1 MKRTDTIA
9 LTIAGVGFLLTA
21 SFVSNTDV
29 TPAERRQP
37 KSSRELG
44 EALFNDVILSVD
56 QTISCASCHKPA
68 FAFADNIA
76 KSPGVNGN
84 ITERNTPSVMYLN
97 KSKHFFWDGRVK
109 TYEEQALGPIASP
122 KEMGLA
128 LPEAEKRLKASDY
141 YQQAFQHVFKTE
153 PSLSLLAK
161 ALADFQRTLAPHNSP
176 FDRYLAGDID
186 ALSPAAIRGM
196 ELFIYD
202 ANCAFCHKEPYFGND
217 EYFNIGL
224 YNGKDRRDKGRFV
237 ITKDSADL
245 GSFETPPLRNIAL
258 TAPYMH
264 DGSVNTLQAVV
275 EFYNDPDKL
284 VKNSR
289 NRHKNLTPLGLNKQ
303 KVSDLLTFLNSLTD
317 DSFAHR
323 KPPVATGTKTVAR

>member
-1 MKRTDTIA
+1 MKRTRTIVLA
-9 LTIAGVGFLLTA
+9 VASVGFLLTA

-29 TPAERRQP
+29 VPAEPRQP
-37 KSSRELG
+37 QNSRELG
-44 EALFNDVILSVD
+44 EVLFNDVILSVD
-56 QTISCASCHKPA
+56 RTKSCASCHKAA
-68 FAFADNIA
+68 FAFADNMA

-84 ITERNTPSVMYLN
+84 ITERNTPSVMYLS
-97 KSKHFFWDGRVK
+97 KSKHFFWDGRAR

-128 LPEAEKRLKASDY
+128 LPEAEKRLKEDVY
-141 YQQAFQHVFKTE
+141 YQAAFQRVFKTE
-153 PSLSLLAK
+153 PSLLLLSK
-161 ALADFQRTLAPHNSP
+161 ALADFQRTLAPHDSP
-176 FDRYLAGDID
+176 FDRYSAGNMD

-196 ELFIYD
+196 EVFIYD
-202 ANCAFCHKEPYFGND
+202 ANCVFCHKEPYFDND

-224 YNGKDRRDKGRFV
+224 YNGKDRNDKGRFG

-264 DGSVNTLQAVV
+264 DGSINTLEEVID
-275 EFYNDPDKL
+275 FYNDPNKL
-284 VKNSR
+284 VNNSR
-289 NRHKNLTPLGLNKQ
+289 NRHKELKPLKLTKQ
-303 KVSDLLTFLNSLTD
+303 KVSDLMAFLNSLTD

-323 KPPVATGTKTVAR
+323 KPPIAGARTTAR

>member
-1 MKRTDTIA
+1 MRRPDA
-9 LTIAGVGFLLTA
+9 LLLVAAGACFLLV
-21 SFVSNTDV
+21 SFASNTDV
-29 TPAERRQP
+29 TPAEVKLPQT
-37 KSSRELG
+37 SRDLG

-56 QTISCASCHKPA
+56 RTISCASCHKPA
-68 FAFADNIA
+68 FAFADNMA

-84 ITERNTPSVMYLN
+84 ITERNTPSVMYLS
-97 KSKHFFWDGRVK
+97 KSKHFFWDGRAK

-128 LPEAEKRLKASDY
+128 LPEAEKRLKESSF
-141 YQQAFQHVFKTE
+141 YQEAFQQVFKTE
-153 PSLSLLAK
+153 PSLSLLAR

-176 FDRYLAGDID
+176 FDRYSAGDID

-196 ELFIYD
+196 EVFIYD
-202 ANCAFCHKEPYFGND
+202 ANCSFCHKEPYFDND

-224 YNGKDRRDKGRFV
+224 YNGKDRNDKGRYG
-237 ITKDSADL
+237 ITKDQADL

-264 DGSVNTLQAVV
+264 DGSINTMLEVV
-275 EFYNDPDKL
+275 DFYNDPNKV
-284 VKNSR
+284 VKNSV
-289 NRHKNLTPLGLNKQ
+289 NRHKNLKPLKLTKQ
-303 KVSDLLTFLNSLTD
+303 NISDLMAFLNSLTD

-323 KPPVATGTKTVAR
+323 KPPVTLAKTAAR